1 MDEHYVWVLKY
12 KLTSSEHTNISQVQ
26 GCIFWHYVSLS
37 SFTNRWNIVISFL
50 KIISK
55 LSARKIDKYIFMYVW
70 VLKYNLTGLSTLV
83 YPKSRVMCWFSSISL
98 QDYPALPKSGSA
110 TLVDC
115 GSWCVDSQVKLH
127 KFEHTNSIWKYTL
140 YIYYLDIC
148 LVCSMAARCC
158 TSRID

>member
-1 MDEHYVWVLKY
+1 MGSQDIWEHSDNTTGETCKWCTVSLW
-12 KLTSSEHTNISQVQ
+12 VQ
-26 GCIFWHYVSLS
+26 GCIFWHYFSLP
-37 SFTNRWNIVISFL
+37 SFINRWNIVISFL

-55 LSARKIDKYIFMYVW
+55 LSARKIDEYIFMYVW

-83 YPKSRVMCWFSSISL
+83 YPKSRIMGWFSSISL
-98 QDYPALPKSGSA
+98 QDYPALPKSKSA

-140 YIYYLDIC
+140 YIY
-148 LVCSMAARCC
+148 
-158 TSRID
+158 